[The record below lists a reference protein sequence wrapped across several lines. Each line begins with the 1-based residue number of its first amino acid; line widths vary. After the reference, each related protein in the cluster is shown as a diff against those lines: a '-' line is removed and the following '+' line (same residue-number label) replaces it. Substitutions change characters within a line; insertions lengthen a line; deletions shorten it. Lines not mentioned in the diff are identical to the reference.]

1 MGYGELAGISRSIH
15 RSQGAGTPSTPG
27 VQPEFFATLWGTEP
41 KTSLFDGIDT
51 TWTRVGR
58 ADIGTAVSVATDSF
72 DMLHPERSINA
83 LLRIRSMIRSV
94 DDVFWRQ
101 QKTQEIESILT
112 SCLGLSAEVTTPT
125 AIAVAGDSLRTTLRM
140 TARAGRTLNLI
151 SARWPDG
158 AERGSIVLAQDSL
171 VTIDVPTRIPN
182 NIPITQPYWLAADAT
197 GTMFTFANDTP
208 LDKRILPT
216 QAPVYN
222 VDVLIGVSSD
232 TLALRLPVSFK
243 KLDPLRGDVI
253 EGLRIVPP
261 VSVEPTRLVETNN
274 GSTQIRIR
282 AYKHITNATLGS
294 LRDISISANTD
305 TLISVPIS
313 MKDGSKLKIGLHVN
327 GVVYDRQVKNIT
339 YDHLPTVQYT
349 VPSQL
354 HVVDSKSVRITAK
367 RIAYIAGAGEY
378 APEFLRGF
386 GVTVDEIDD
395 ATILRTDELL
405 TYDAVLVGIRAI
417 NTRKSML
424 YLMPALLSYV
434 ERGGTL
440 VMQYNTLQ
448 DMSTKQLGPY
458 PLPLSSKRVTEEDAV
473 VTILKPDHPLLTTP
487 NKITAKDFEGWIQER
502 GLYFPDAAD
511 MRYEALLSMHDAN
524 EAPLTGALLYARYGK
539 GHYISCSLSLF
550 RELPAGVPGAM
561 RLFANLV
568 SMK

>member
-1 MGYGELAGISRSIH
+1 
-15 RSQGAGTPSTPG
+15 
-27 VQPEFFATLWGTEP
+27 
-41 KTSLFDGIDT
+41 
-51 TWTRVGR
+51 
-58 ADIGTAVSVATDSF
+58 
-72 DMLHPERSINA
+72 
-83 LLRIRSMIRSV
+83 MIRSV